1 MQEASKDNKFGS
13 IINAFKKMV
22 FNDVPAND
30 KPAQTNNNAEQATV
44 KAQELPKE
52 EPIIAPV
59 TPVTQDAAEERSIDE
74 RELVQKIYQLFE
86 SINKPGLDFF
96 ELWNA
101 SEAMGG
107 ATPVNIQNAFTT
119 LKVLGLTKEMVLQTG
134 KQYLVE
140 IDQKINADIKSKQ
153 QEKNQ
158 LVLQLQQE
166 KASLQKKES
175 DLEKQILELKKALTD
190 TQTALEQVDGKF
202 TKPIFVLDDKMRVGS
217 SALKIVTDEI
227 GAVLNTVEKSIQ

>member
-1 MQEASKDNKFGS
+1 MQQESKDNRFGS

-22 FNDVPAND
+22 FNDAPAN
-30 KPAQTNNNAEQATV
+30 TT
-44 KAQELPKE
+44 
-52 EPIIAPV
+52 
-59 TPVTQDAAEERSIDE
+59 VTQNPTATEKAATAPPAEVPPATPEKPNVSPVLESNTDRTIDE
-74 RELVQKIYQLFE
+74 QDLVQKIYQLFE

-107 ATPVNIQNAFTT
+107 ATPLNIQNAFTT
-119 LKVLGLTKEMVLQTG
+119 LKVLGLTKDVVMQTG

-153 QEKNQ
+153 QEKDH

-166 KASLQKKES
+166 KAGLQKKES
-175 DLEKQILELKKALTD
+175 DLEQQILELKKALEATKV
-190 TQTALEQVDGKF
+190 ALEQVDSKY
-202 TKPIFVLDDKMRVGS
+202 TKPIFILDDKMKVGS

-227 GAVLNTVEKSIQ
+227 GSVLKTVENSIQ